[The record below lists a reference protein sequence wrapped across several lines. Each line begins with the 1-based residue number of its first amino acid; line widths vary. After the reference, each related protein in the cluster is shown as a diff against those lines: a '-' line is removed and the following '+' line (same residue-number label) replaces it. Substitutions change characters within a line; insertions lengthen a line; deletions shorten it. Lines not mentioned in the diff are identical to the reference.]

1 MKYLNLEERKRI
13 EKMLRGKCG
22 MREIGRVLGRSHS
35 IVLEEVKRNGG
46 RERYEA
52 ERAHALFLKN
62 QERKGNRKILDRRE
76 EIKRYVIDKITQEQ
90 WSPEQIAGML
100 RLIHGETIICHE
112 TIYQFI
118 YSEEGK
124 GLRLWFHLRR
134 KRRSRRQERGARKK
148 QKGWVIPKEKSIH
161 KRGKKKF
168 GDLESDSMIFSRQ
181 RHILSVQEEGKSL
194 KCVLTKLFNKTAQ
207 ETKYALIKAIEEFG
221 ESMVHSIT
229 FDRGT
234 ENAKYAEI
242 EEEYGILAHFCDGY
256 CSWQKGQVENTN
268 GLVRQYLPL
277 HTNLEQMT
285 DEQIYEIQEK
295 LNNRPR
301 KKLGFFTPNQAY
313 EILSNGGRLRNS
325 SKVVG

>member
-1 MKYLNLEERKRI
+1 MKYLNLEERKRV
-13 EKMLRGKCG
+13 EKMLREGCG
-22 MREIGRVLGRSHS
+22 MREMGRVLERSHS
-35 IVLEEVKRNGG
+35 VVVDEVKRNGG
-46 RERYEA
+46 RWGYGA
-52 ERAHALFLKN
+52 ERAHERFLQK
-62 QERKGNRKILDRRE
+62 QEAKGNRKILDRRE
-76 EIKRYVIDKITQEQ
+76 EIKRYVIEKITQEQ
-90 WSPEQIAGML
+90 WSPEQIAGVL
-100 RLIHGETIICHE
+100 RLIYGDTVICHE

-124 GLRLWFHLRR
+124 QLKLWSHLRH
-134 KRRSRRQERGARKK
+134 KRRPRRQERGMRKK
-148 QKGWVIPKEKSIH
+148 REGWVIPKEKSIH

-181 RHILSVQEEGKSL
+181 RHILSVQEESKSL
-194 KCVLTKLFNKTAQ
+194 KCILTKLLNKTAQ
-207 ETKYALIKAIEEFG
+207 ETKYALIKAIEELG
-221 ESMVHSIT
+221 ESIVHSIT

-242 EEEYGILAHFCDGY
+242 EEEYGISAHFCDGY

-313 EILSNGGRLRNS
+313 EILSNGGRLRTGRLNA
-325 SKVVG
+325 